1 VTERLLHRRALLT
14 GALALAVAPA
24 VAPSLA
30 RAAAA
35 TTKITV
41 GDRELELSVLR
52 PLAPKGVIVFSH
64 GAGGSAEAYAAL
76 LEAWSQAG
84 FMVVAPL
91 HVDSL
96 KHPRK
101 AEYNVRSAFP
111 LRLADV
117 GAAAGWAAG
126 AAPGLPLAY
135 AGHSYGS
142 LMSLMRGGALEAMIP
157 VRDPNAKAVL
167 CFSSPGVIQ
176 GLMGPSTFQTLNV
189 PTLMI
194 TGEQDVVP
202 GMAPDWRAHL
212 RAFEESPAGD
222 KYAWIGKSVDHGLA
236 HHPEH
241 PAFPQALALSIM
253 FLKAEVLGDAE
264 AKTALAAQTSTAAT
278 EFRRR

>member
-1 VTERLLHRRALLT
+1 MTERLLHRRALLT
-14 GALALAVAPA
+14 GVLALATAPA
-24 VAPSLA
+24 VAPTLA
-30 RAAAA
+30 RAAAS

-41 GDRELELSVLR
+41 GDRELELSVFR
-52 PLAPKGVIVFSH
+52 PAAPKGVVVFSH
-64 GAGGSAEAYAAL
+64 GAGGSAEVYAAL
-76 LEAWSQAG
+76 LESWSRAG

-101 AEYNVRSAFP
+101 AEYDLRSAFP
-111 LRLADV
+111 LRIADV

-142 LMSLMRGGALEAMIP
+142 LMSMMRGGALETMIP
-157 VRDPNAKAVL
+157 ARDTNTRAVL
-167 CFSSPGVIQ
+167 CFSSPGSIQ
-176 GLMGPSTFQTLNV
+176 GLMGPATFQTLNV
-189 PTLMI
+189 PTLML

-202 GMAPDWRAHL
+202 GMAPNWRDHL
-212 RAFEESPAGD
+212 RAFEEGPAGE
-222 KYAWIGKSVDHGLA
+222 KYAWIGKNVDHGLA
-236 HHPEH
+236 HHPDH
-241 PAFPQALALSIM
+241 PAFPDAVALSVT

-264 AKTALAAQTSTAAT
+264 AKAALAAQTSTATT

>member
-1 VTERLLHRRALLT
+1 
-14 GALALAVAPA
+14 
-24 VAPSLA
+24 
-30 RAAAA
+30 
-35 TTKITV
+35 
-41 GDRELELSVLR
+41 
-52 PLAPKGVIVFSH
+52 
-64 GAGGSAEAYAAL
+64 
-76 LEAWSQAG
+76 
-84 FMVVAPL
+84 
-91 HVDSL
+91 
-96 KHPRK
+96 
-101 AEYNVRSAFP
+101 
-111 LRLADV
+111 
-117 GAAAGWAAG
+117 
-126 AAPGLPLAY
+126 LPLAY